1 MNTTGIYEQLIT
13 QLVEQNLDRETFHV
27 GERSLEVGEAATWLS
42 RFLTRLIEIAMD
54 SVPNGE
60 SRIHDQINLANTIV
74 QWLSIHIKDEQLI
87 SENLID
93 SQGKILTALFDK
105 ANPIAADLPKYVE
118 SIMPITGLTQSELFC
133 GSNVGVSLETE
144 IKREIQ
150 SSDKIYWLVSF
161 IKWAGIRIFKRE
173 LEAFTRSGKQLKV
186 ITTSYMGATDA
197 KAVEFLAT
205 LPNTEVKLS
214 YNTNRERLH
223 AKSYLFMRNTGFHTG
238 YIGSS
243 NLSHSALT
251 SGLEWNLK
259 ITSQEIPHIIEK
271 SLSTFETYWQSPD
284 FEQFDGKAQSR
295 EKLTNALQEAK
306 GSFNN
311 TTPSFYFDI
320 KPHSHQQ
327 TILEKLQVERN
338 LHNRNRNLV
347 VAATGTGK
355 TIISAFDFA
364 RFYNKNPEAK
374 FLFIAH
380 REEILKQAL
389 GAYRGVL
396 KNSAFGELWVGN
408 NKPSK
413 YQQLFASI
421 QSLNNQLSSN
431 TTTFS
436 LSEDY
441 FDYIVI
447 DEVHHISASSYRTVL
462 DHFCPQILLGLTATP
477 ERHDGSD
484 IPQDFCHVIA
494 AEIRLPEAINQRHL
508 SPFQYFAID
517 DDTDLTKI
525 SWSKGRYDIAELT
538 HLYTYNDQRVLRII
552 QSLQEVVT
560 DISQMRALAFCVSKE
575 HAKFMAQ
582 KFTLHNIACGVLT
595 SDNAKDRE
603 VMQQQLK
610 SKQINVLF
618 VVDIFNEGV
627 DIPEL
632 DTLLFLRPTESLTIF
647 LQQLGRGLRL
657 TDDKECCTILDFVG
671 NSRPEY
677 DFSNKFRAL
686 VGKTNQAI
694 AKEVKQGFPHLPLG
708 CRIELQDKTQAMI
721 LKNINQATINKNKLI
736 ALINSFQHATNLPL
750 TLTNF
755 LHLNDSIT
763 LEDIYKVKVSKVGGW
778 TLLVAASLHK
788 SKSQS
793 KEISPENKALYA
805 AYYRAINN
813 RLINCTS
820 LSYLRFVK
828 ALCDNNFS
836 LTEFTTD
843 FCAHQQ
849 QFALMCH
856 YDFWDK
862 TGKQLGF
869 KDLSASLA
877 ALKNERL
884 QCELSEVISMLIE
897 RLDVNEFA
905 MPKVNNMIVDSSPLN
920 MHVRYPKEHILVA
933 FGDSSFTKK
942 SSSREGVLN
951 IADANAELLF
961 VTLNKCEKQFSAT
974 TMYHD
979 YAISPTLFHWQ
990 TQNSAK
996 PSSGRGLGYIK
1007 QKETKK
1013 TFLLFVREQGKDE
1026 NGRTMGFVNFGPV
1039 DFVKYEGSQP
1049 MNITWK
1055 LKHPMPAYLWHETA
1069 KLALE

>member
-1 MNTTGIYEQLIT
+1 MKQTGIYEQLIT
-13 QLVEQNLDRETFHV
+13 QLVEQNLDRETFYV
-27 GERSLEVGEAATWLS
+27 GERLLEVGEAATWLS
-42 RFLTRLIEIAMD
+42 RFLTRIIEIAMD
-54 SVPNGE
+54 SVPNGD
-60 SRIHDQINLANTIV
+60 SRIHDQISLANTIV
-74 QWLSIHIKDEQLI
+74 QWLSKHIKDDELI
-87 SENLID
+87 SENILD

-105 ANPIAADLPKYVE
+105 SNPIAADLPKYVE

-161 IKWAGIRIFKRE
+161 IKWTGIRIFKKE
-173 LEAFTRSGKQLKV
+173 LESFTRSGKQLKV

-197 KAVEFLAT
+197 KAVAFLAS

-214 YNTNRERLH
+214 YNTNCERLH
-223 AKSYLFMRNTGFHTG
+223 AKSYLFMRDTGFHTG

-271 SLSTFETYWQSPD
+271 SLSTFDTYWESPD
-284 FEQFDGKAQSR
+284 FEHFDGEIESR
-295 EKLTNALQEAK
+295 EKLRNALQEAK
-306 GSFNN
+306 GAFNP
-311 TTPSFYFDI
+311 TTPNFYFDI

-327 TILEKLQVERN
+327 TILEKLKVERE
-338 LHNRNRNLV
+338 LHNRYRNLV

-355 TIISAFDFA
+355 TIISAFDFS

-396 KNSAFGELWVGN
+396 KNNVFGELWVGN
-408 NKPSK
+408 KKPSK
-413 YQQLFASI
+413 YQHLFASI
-421 QSLNNQLSSN
+421 QSLNNQIDTLA
-431 TTTFS
+431 

-447 DEVHHISASSYRTVL
+447 DEVHHISASSYRAVL
-462 DHFCPQILLGLTATP
+462 KHFSPQILLGLTATP
-477 ERHDGSD
+477 ERHDGTD
-484 IPQDFCHVIA
+484 ILSDFCHVIA

-538 HLYTYNDQRVLRII
+538 HLYTYNDQRVLRIM
-552 QSLQEVVT
+552 QSLAEVVT
-560 DISQMRALAFCVSKE
+560 DIPQMRALAFCVSKE
-575 HAKFMAQ
+575 HANFMAK
-582 KFTLHNIACGVLT
+582 KFKLHNIACGVLT
-595 SDNAKDRE
+595 SENSKDRE
-603 VMQQQLK
+603 ILQQQLR

-657 TDDKECCTILDFVG
+657 TNDKECCTILDFVG

-677 DFSNKFRAL
+677 DFSHKFRAL
-686 VGKTNQAI
+686 VGKSNQAI
-694 AKEVKQGFPHLPLG
+694 AKEIKQGFPHLPLG
-708 CRIELQDKTQAMI
+708 CRIELQEKTQAMI
-721 LKNINQATINKNKLI
+721 LKNINQATLNKNKLI
-736 ALINSFQHATNLPL
+736 SLIINYPHATHLPL

-755 LHLNDSIT
+755 LYLNDSIT
-763 LEDIYKVKVSKVGGW
+763 LEDIYKVKYGKFGGW
-778 TLLVAASLHK
+778 SVLLAASK
-788 SKSQS
+788 NKGIAS
-793 KEISPENKALYA
+793 ENKKLYA

-813 RLINCTS
+813 RLLNCTS
-820 LSYLRFVK
+820 ISYLRFIKV
-828 ALCDNNFS
+828 LCDNNFS
-836 LTEFTTD
+836 ISAFSTD
-843 FCAHQQ
+843 KNSQNHQQ

-862 TGKQLGF
+862 TGKPLGF
-869 KDLSASLA
+869 SDVAESLL
-877 ALKNERL
+877 ALRNSIL
-884 QCELSEVISMLIE
+884 LSELVSVISMLIE
-897 RLDVNEFA
+897 RLEVSEFD
-905 MPKVNNMIVDSSPLN
+905 MPRVNNAVVDSSPLK

-933 FGDSSFTKK
+933 FGDSTFTKK

-951 IADANAELLF
+951 IANANTELLF

-990 TQNSAK
+990 TQNSTR
-996 PSSGRGLGYIK
+996 PNSGRGLSYIT

-1013 TFLLFVREQGKDE
+1013 VFLLFVREQGKDE
-1026 NGRTMGFVNFGPV
+1026 NGRTVGFVNFGPV
-1039 DFVKYEGSQP
+1039 DLIKYEGCQP

-1055 LKHPMPAYLWHETA
+1055 LKHPMPSYLWHQTA
-1069 KLALE
+1069 KLAVG

>member
-1 MNTTGIYEQLIT
+1 
-13 QLVEQNLDRETFHV
+13 
-27 GERSLEVGEAATWLS
+27 
-42 RFLTRLIEIAMD
+42 MD
-54 SVPNGE
+54 SVPNGD

-74 QWLSIHIKDEQLI
+74 QWLSTHIKDEQLI
-87 SENLID
+87 SDNLID

-105 ANPIAADLPKYVE
+105 SNPISADLPKYVDA
-118 SIMPITGLTQSELFC
+118 IMPITGLTQSELFC

-161 IKWAGIRIFKRE
+161 IKWAGIRIFKKE

-284 FEQFDGKAQSR
+284 FEHFDGKAESR
-295 EKLTNALQEAK
+295 EKLTSALQEAK
-306 GSFNN
+306 GTFNN

-327 TILEKLQVERN
+327 TILEKLQVERT
-338 LHNRNRNLV
+338 LHNRYRNLV

-364 RFYNKNPEAK
+364 RFYAKNPEAK

-396 KNSAFGELWVGN
+396 KNSTFGELWVGN

-421 QSLNNQLSSN
+421 QSLNNQLNSQ

-447 DEVHHISASSYRTVL
+447 DEVHHISASSYRAL
-462 DHFCPQILLGLTATP
+462 LNHFCPQILLGLTATP
-477 ERHDGSD
+477 ERHDGTD
-484 IPQDFCHVIA
+484 ILSDFCNVIA

-538 HLYTYNDQRVLRII
+538 HLYTYNDQRVLRIL

-582 KFTLHNIACGVLT
+582 KFTLHNIACDVLT
-595 SDNAKDRE
+595 SDNSKDRE
-603 VMQQQLK
+603 IQQQRLK

-657 TDDKECCTILDFVG
+657 TNDKECCTILDFVG

-677 DFSNKFRAL
+677 DFSHKFRAL

-694 AKEVKQGFPHLPLG
+694 GKEVKQGFPHLPLG
-708 CRIELQDKTQAMI
+708 CRIELQEKTQTMI
-721 LKNINQATINKNKLI
+721 LKNISQATLNKNKLLS
-736 ALINSFQHATNLPL
+736 LINNFPHITNLPL

-755 LHLNDSIT
+755 LHINPNIT
-763 LEDIYKVKVSKVGGW
+763 LEDIYKVKCGKLGGW
-778 TLLVAASLHK
+778 SVLVATSK
-788 SKSQS
+788 SKEQY
-793 KEISPENKALYA
+793 KEIAPEQKQLFT

-813 RLINCTS
+813 RLLNCS
-820 LSYLRFVK
+820 SISYLRFIK
-828 ALCDNNFS
+828 ALCDNDFS
-836 LTEFTTD
+836 IPALNLADTNKN
-843 FCAHQQ
+843 AQGHQQ
-849 QFALMCH
+849 QHQELFSLMCH

-862 TGKQLGF
+862 AGK
-869 KDLSASLA
+869 LSVSTNLPGGLIKSLYESLA
-877 ALKNERL
+877 ALKDSTL
-884 QCELSEVISMLIE
+884 QSELSEVISMLIE
-897 RLDVNEFA
+897 RLEVSEFS
-905 MPKVNNMIVDSSPLN
+905 MPTVGNSKVDASPLN
-920 MHVRYPKEHILVA
+920 MHVRYPKEHILIA
-933 FGDSSFTKK
+933 FGDSTFTKK

-951 IADANAELLF
+951 IADANTELLF

-990 TQNSAK
+990 TQNSAR
-996 PSSGRGLGYIK
+996 PNSGRGLGYIQ

-1013 TFLLFVREQGKDE
+1013 TVLLFVREQGKDE

-1069 KLALE
+1069 KLAVG